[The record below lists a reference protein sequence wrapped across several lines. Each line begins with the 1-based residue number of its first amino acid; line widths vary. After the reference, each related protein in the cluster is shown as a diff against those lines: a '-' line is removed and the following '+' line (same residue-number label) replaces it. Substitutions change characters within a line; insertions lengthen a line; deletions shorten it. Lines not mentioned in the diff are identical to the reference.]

1 MNENNEGEESNDDA
15 GADYHSD
22 TQSKLGGLAMQDTV
36 DEADDENLK
45 SLLLKIEHPK
55 ITEGMSKKEIYLK
68 KPPNHRIVLNYGPIP
83 GR

>member
-1 MNENNEGEESNDDA
+1 
-15 GADYHSD
+15 
-22 TQSKLGGLAMQDTV
+22 MQETV
-36 DEADDENLK
+36 DDADDENLR
-45 SLLLKIEHPK
+45 SLLLKIDHHK

>member
-1 MNENNEGEESNDDA
+1 
-15 GADYHSD
+15 
-22 TQSKLGGLAMQDTV
+22 MQETV
-36 DEADDENLK
+36 DDADDENLR
-45 SLLLKIEHPK
+45 SLMLNIDNHPK